1 MMMNVF
7 KLILPAAI
15 LLMAACDSDKE
26 IIEAPTP
33 DPEPPVEEV
42 KYEAPGYPDDYSAI
56 SGWNNRASWNLA
68 NVHDPT
74 VEKCG
79 EYFYM
84 YGTNA
89 SYGNAH
95 EGNGNFHYRRSKD
108 LVNWEYRGASMNT
121 VPAWVSDTLN
131 NMRARQG
138 LSPISEPSYGF
149 WAPVVR
155 KVGDKYRMYYS
166 IVIDNYISTGKPNT
180 VENFDGSWTERA
192 FIGMRETKDL
202 STNLWVDRG
211 MVLCSYT
218 DKGMNWSRP
227 NINNWSGYFKWN
239 AIDPTMVI
247 TPTGENWL
255 VYGSWHSGIVAVE
268 LDPST
273 GLLKNKPGEPWESD
287 NNKCYGTQIYTRTK
301 GSRWQAS
308 EGPEVIYNEKTGY
321 YYLFLAYDELSVAY
335 NTRVCRSKSITG
347 PFVDIKGNDLT
358 NGGECWPMLTHPYK
372 FNNHSG
378 WVGFAHCAVFKDDN
392 DQWYYSSQGRLPANT
407 NGNAYSNAIMM
418 GHINEIEW
426 TEDGWPV
433 VMPERYA
440 AVPKTDIKAQDLAGE
455 WEHIS
460 MQYSFQKQQTS
471 KLLTLSEDNKATG
484 AISGTWSFDAASN
497 TLSIGSIKLIVKRG
511 LDWESNPRKQT
522 LIYSGLTSDGK
533 PLWGKKKL

>member
-273 GLLKNKPGEPWESD
+273 GLLKNKPGEPGERE
-287 NNKCYGTQIYTRTK
+287 NNKC
-301 GSRWQAS
+301 
-308 EGPEVIYNEKTGY
+308 
-321 YYLFLAYDELSVAY
+321 
-335 NTRVCRSKSITG
+335 
-347 PFVDIKGNDLT
+347 
-358 NGGECWPMLTHPYK
+358 
-372 FNNHSG
+372 
-378 WVGFAHCAVFKDDN
+378 
-392 DQWYYSSQGRLPANT
+392 
-407 NGNAYSNAIMM
+407 
-418 GHINEIEW
+418 
-426 TEDGWPV
+426 
-433 VMPERYA
+433 
-440 AVPKTDIKAQDLAGE
+440 
-455 WEHIS
+455 
-460 MQYSFQKQQTS
+460 
-471 KLLTLSEDNKATG
+471 
-484 AISGTWSFDAASN
+484 
-497 TLSIGSIKLIVKRG
+497 
-511 LDWESNPRKQT
+511 
-522 LIYSGLTSDGK
+522 
-533 PLWGKKKL
+533 